1 MWLTTGSTGLNT
13 IKRRQTYDSYSQGS
27 VIKAYKTLNRLCEEK
42 MPVRL
47 AYSLFSMRKSTESFY
62 SFQVEREQEIFKE
75 YVNGMESE
83 ALTFKTD
90 EDKEKFVKEMT
101 DLVQMEVMW
110 MRNQYT
116 FRCL

>member
-1 MWLTTGSTGLNT
+1 MIHTT
-13 IKRRQTYDSYSQGS
+13 QGS

-75 YVNGMESE
+75 YVNSMESE

-90 EDKEKFVKEMT
+90 EHKEKFVKENDQPCPDGSECGYGIRT
-101 DLVQMEVMW
+101 HSAVYEAGTQKTY
-110 MRNQYT
+110 YT
-116 FRCL
+116 KST